1 MSRRGALAGLVALM
15 GVPSVASLEEIKPS
29 DSRWDGV
36 DLPSLGLKDSD
47 GETLKSISDLLA
59 MVRQVTLT
67 SFDEEDLSDCIH
79 TINSNRMTDLGGCT
93 VMMPGKTAGDENKP
107 RCTTR
112 PS

>member
-15 GVPSVASLEEIKPS
+15 GVPSVAAIAEIKPS
-29 DSRWDGV
+29 DSRWDKV

-47 GETLKSISDLLA
+47 GETLESISDLLA
-59 MVRQVTLT
+59 MVRRVTLT

-79 TINSNRMTDLGGCT
+79 VMNSDRMADLGGCT
-93 VMMPGKTAGDENKP
+93 VMMPGKTANDENKP
-107 RCTTR
+107 RCITE